1 MEIRVIVLVVPES
14 GKKFLVRRGKWKLM
28 NSIDILLL
36 SKSIIILIILIMQ
49 SLLYKFININ
59 NNKII

>member
-59 NNKII
+59 IN

>member
-59 NNKII
+59 IK